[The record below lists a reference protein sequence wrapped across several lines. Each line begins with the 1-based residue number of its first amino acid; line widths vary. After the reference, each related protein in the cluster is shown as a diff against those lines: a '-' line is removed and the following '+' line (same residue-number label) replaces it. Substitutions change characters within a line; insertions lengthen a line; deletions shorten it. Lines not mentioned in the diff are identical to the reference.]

1 MDVFQISCGAIC
13 KKEPSA
19 TKRVAHALTDSQKP
33 NNKILS
39 NVRSRRERKIKAPSV
54 KEPDGSQKFD
64 PQQRKGVVL
73 SPPGIVLCP
82 WNSHHDHFIHYV
94 LVFEERSALRTCQE
108 NDARIG
114 IVNPEILQKR
124 RLHHNIA

>member
-1 MDVFQISCGAIC
+1 MFQISGGAVG
-13 KKEPSA
+13 KKESTA

-39 NVRSRRERKIKAPSV
+39 NVGSRRERKIKAPSV
-54 KEPDGSQKFD
+54 KKLNGSQKFD

-73 SPPGIVLCP
+73 SPPGVVLRP
-82 WNSHHDHFIHYV
+82 WDSDHDNFIHYV
-94 LVFEERSALRTCQE
+94 LVFEERSALRACQE
-108 NDARIG
+108 SDAGIG

-124 RLHHNIA
+124 RLHHDIP